1 VRKLRVAREGID
13 AAHLFCP
20 KPNCLINFL
29 SRRAQTSENS
39 VQAKFA
45 ESTLAELR
53 WIENRPYNAWRLP
66 EGLRSNPG
74 AEDDAENQ
82 G

>member
-1 VRKLRVAREGID
+1 MGSGPWLPA
-13 AAHLFCP
+13 
-20 KPNCLINFL
+20 L
-29 SRRAQTSENS
+29 SGRMT
-39 VQAKFA
+39 FA
-45 ESTLAELR
+45 EYPLAELR

>member
-1 VRKLRVAREGID
+1 VSLATSLGSWGPRSTPEHPVPAGLGLCRILHLNFRE
-13 AAHLFCP
+13 F
-20 KPNCLINFL
+20 
-29 SRRAQTSENS
+29 
-39 VQAKFA
+39 
-45 ESTLAELR
+45 TLAELR

>member
-1 VRKLRVAREGID
+1 VG
-13 AAHLFCP
+13 
-20 KPNCLINFL
+20 CLL
-29 SRRAQTSENS
+29 PRTSENA
-39 VQAKFA
+39 QKAKFA
-45 ESTLAELR
+45 EFTLAELR

>member
-1 VRKLRVAREGID
+1 MTYPRSLLV
-13 AAHLFCP
+13 
-20 KPNCLINFL
+20 
-29 SRRAQTSENS
+29 
-39 VQAKFA
+39 
-45 ESTLAELR
+45 ELW